1 MLYGNNRD
9 EIRRA
14 YCAAWDKHR
23 QGLAL
28 EALEQQI
35 VAVIALHP
43 EYHTL
48 LGDPDAALS
57 RDYTPEMGQTNPF
70 LHMGM
75 HLAIREQ
82 LATDRPAGIVA
93 AFGVLMARVQDTHAA
108 EHDMM
113 ECLGEALWQSQRNGQ
128 APDEARYLE
137 CLQKLPGL

>member
-1 MLYGNNRD
+1 V
-9 EIRRA
+9 

-43 EYHTL
+43 EYHAL
-48 LGDPDAALS
+48 LEDPDAALS
-57 RDYTPEMGQTNPF
+57 RDYTPERGQTNPF

-93 AFGVLMARVQDTHAA
+93 AFGVLMVRVQDAHAA
-108 EHDMM
+108 EHHML
-113 ECLGEALWQSQRNGQ
+113 ECLGEALWQSQRSGQ

-137 CLQKLPGL
+137 CLQKLSRL